1 MLEISSRLNSLKT
14 NEKKKKTNKP
24 TYINILRRLAKK
36 KNHVVAIDDS
46 KQGYETKQAIEL
58 LNLPPLRQTLKQV
71 NEECEK
77 EW

>member
-1 MLEISSRLNSLKT
+1 M
-14 NEKKKKTNKP
+14 
-24 TYINILRRLAKK
+24 AKK